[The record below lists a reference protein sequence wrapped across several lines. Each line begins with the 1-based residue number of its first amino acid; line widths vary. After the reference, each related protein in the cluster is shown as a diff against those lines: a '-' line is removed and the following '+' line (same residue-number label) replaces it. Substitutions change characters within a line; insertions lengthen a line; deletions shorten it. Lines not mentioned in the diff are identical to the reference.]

1 MTSYSLIFSM
11 CSFRIKRLFLA
22 YSVNHINIIHC
33 FFLFLNFVAFFHS
46 IEIFF
51 EVFILTLW
59 LLRREEG
66 EGRTLEPSR
75 YVFAVMSHLLK
86 FSRQWHLCKFLIL
99 GHISTHLFGL
109 VFPSPTSRKMSVGS
123 TAPSH
128 SPPPP
133 TLTTIKVEFLK
144 TLFLK
149 K

>member
-1 MTSYSLIFSM
+1 MTPYSLIFSM
-11 CSFRIKRLFLA
+11 CNFRIKRLFLA
-22 YSVNHINIIHC
+22 YVVNHINIIHC

-51 EVFILTLW
+51 ELFILITLW

-75 YVFAVMSHLLK
+75 YVFAIMSHLLK

-109 VFPSPTSRKMSVGS
+109 VFPSLTSRKMSLGS

-128 SPPPP
+128 SPPLPP
-133 TLTTIKVEFLK
+133 LLLLRWNFLK
-144 TLFLK
+144 LCF
-149 K
+149 